1 MELKMIICSAKIV
14 GEASTRF
21 LPQNRKNN
29 THRVGVKSNNNNEGG
44 RKDFFFFIKMP
55 GEAFIRTKPID
66 IPNICTLGLG
76 RSYSRY
82 QYRMW
87 RSVQHFK
94 RPSR

>member
-44 RKDFFFFIKMP
+44 GKGFFSI
-55 GEAFIRTKPID
+55 
-66 IPNICTLGLG
+66 
-76 RSYSRY
+76 
-82 QYRMW
+82 
-87 RSVQHFK
+87 
-94 RPSR
+94 